1 MSFYKNDQ
9 KELINSIN
17 LFLDNILEVNSL
29 FENLMKEFFLKNYKK
44 VEDLTLKI
52 SDLESACDKLRRT
65 TERKIYQETLIPEQR
80 GDVLGMLENLDKIP
94 GQLQGNAHRINTE
107 KPDIHK
113 ELHDDFNNL
122 VQNNSTCVKLLISGS
137 KQFFIDPKKTIED
150 CLLVSKHE
158 STGDKISTKL
168 KNAIFNNNNLDL
180 SQKMHL
186 RYFVEIVD
194 EVANLAEDVA
204 DRLIISSVK
213 N

>member
-1 MSFYKNDQ
+1 VSFYKNNQ
-9 KELINSIN
+9 KELIDSIN
-17 LFLDNILEVNSL
+17 LFLNNILEINNL
-29 FENLMKEFFLKNYKK
+29 FESLIKEFFLKNYKG
-44 VEDLTLKI
+44 VEDLTIKI
-52 SDLESACDKLRRT
+52 SNLESECDKLRRS
-65 TERKIYQETLIPEQR
+65 TERKIYKETLIPEQR

-107 KPDIHK
+107 KPNIH
-113 ELHDDFNNL
+113 EDLHDDFNSL

>member
-1 MSFYKNDQ
+1 MSFYKNNQ
-9 KELINSIN
+9 KELIDSIN
-17 LFLDNILEVNSL
+17 LFLNNILEINNL
-29 FENLMKEFFLKNYKK
+29 FESLIKEFFLKNYKG
-44 VEDLTLKI
+44 VEDLTIKI
-52 SDLESACDKLRRT
+52 SNLESECDKLRRS
-65 TERKIYQETLIPEQR
+65 TERKIYKETLIPEQR

-107 KPDIHK
+107 KPNIH
-113 ELHDDFNNL
+113 EDLHDDFNSL

>member
-1 MSFYKNDQ
+1 MSFYKNNQ
-9 KELINSIN
+9 KELIDSIN
-17 LFLDNILEVNSL
+17 LFLNNILEINNL
-29 FENLMKEFFLKNYKK
+29 FESLIKEFFLKNYKG
-44 VEDLTLKI
+44 VEDLTIKI
-52 SDLESACDKLRRT
+52 SNLESECDKLRRS
-65 TERKIYQETLIPEQR
+65 TERKIYKETLIPEQR

-107 KPDIHK
+107 KPNIH
-113 ELHDDFNNL
+113 EDLHDDFNSL

-168 KNAIFNNNNLDL
+168 KNAIFNNSNLDL

>member
-1 MSFYKNDQ
+1 MSFYKNNQ
-9 KELINSIN
+9 KELIDSIN
-17 LFLDNILEVNSL
+17 LFLNNILEVNSL
-29 FENLMKEFFLKNYKK
+29 FENLMKEFFLKNYRS
-44 VEDLTLKI
+44 VEELTIKI
-52 SDLESACDKLRRT
+52 SNLESECDKLRRT

-107 KPDIHK
+107 KPNIHK
-113 ELHDDFNNL
+113 ELHDDFDSL
-122 VQNNSTCVKLLISGS
+122 VKNNSTCVKLLIDGS
-137 KQFFIDPKKTIED
+137 KNFFIDPKKTIEE

-168 KNAIFNNNNLDL
+168 KNAIFNNSNLDL

-186 RYFVEIVD
+186 RYFVETID

>member
-17 LFLDNILEVNSL
+17 LFLDNILEVNRL

-44 VEDLTLKI
+44 VEDLTVKI

>member
-1 MSFYKNDQ
+1 MSFYKNNQ
-9 KELINSIN
+9 KELIDSIN
-17 LFLDNILEVNSL
+17 LFLNNILEINNL
-29 FENLMKEFFLKNYKK
+29 FESLIKEFFLKNYKG
-44 VEDLTLKI
+44 VEDLTIKI
-52 SDLESACDKLRRT
+52 SNLESECDKLRRS
-65 TERKIYQETLIPEQR
+65 TERKIYKETLIPEQR

-107 KPDIHK
+107 KPNIH
-113 ELHDDFNNL
+113 EDLHDDFNSL

-137 KQFFIDPKKTIED
+137 KQFFTDPKKTIED

>member
-44 VEDLTLKI
+44 VEDLTVKI

>member
-17 LFLDNILEVNSL
+17 LFLNNILEVNSL

-122 VQNNSTCVKLLISGS
+122 IQNNSTCVKLLISGS

>member
-1 MSFYKNDQ
+1 MSFYKNNQ
-9 KELINSIN
+9 KELIDSIN
-17 LFLDNILEVNSL
+17 LFLNNILEINNL
-29 FENLMKEFFLKNYKK
+29 FESLIKEFFLKNYKG
-44 VEDLTLKI
+44 VEDLTIKI
-52 SDLESACDKLRRT
+52 SNLESECDKLRRS
-65 TERKIYQETLIPEQR
+65 TERKIYKETLIPEQR

-107 KPDIHK
+107 KPNIH
-113 ELHDDFNNL
+113 EDLHDDFNSL

-137 KQFFIDPKKTIED
+137 KQFFIEPKKTIED

>member
-80 GDVLGMLENLDKIP
+80 GDVLGMLENLYKIP

>member
-168 KNAIFNNNNLDL
+168 KNAIFDNNNLDL

>member
-17 LFLDNILEVNSL
+17 LFLDNILKVNSL
-29 FENLMKEFFLKNYKK
+29 FENLIKEFFLKNYKE
-44 VEDLTLKI
+44 VEELTTKI

>member
-1 MSFYKNDQ
+1 MSFYKNNQ
-9 KELINSIN
+9 KELIDSIN
-17 LFLDNILEVNSL
+17 LFLNNILEINNL
-29 FENLMKEFFLKNYKK
+29 FESLIKEFFLKNYKG
-44 VEDLTLKI
+44 VEDLTIKI
-52 SDLESACDKLRRT
+52 SNLESECDKLRRS
-65 TERKIYQETLIPEQR
+65 TERKIYKETLIPEQR

-107 KPDIHK
+107 KPNIH
-113 ELHDDFNNL
+113 EDLHDDFNSL

-168 KNAIFNNNNLDL
+168 KNAIFDNNNLDL

>member
-17 LFLDNILEVNSL
+17 LFLNNILEVNSL
-29 FENLMKEFFLKNYKK
+29 FENLMKEFFLKNYKS
-44 VEDLTLKI
+44 VEELTIKI
-52 SDLESACDKLRRT
+52 SNLESECDKLRRT

-107 KPDIHK
+107 KPNIHK
-113 ELHDDFNNL
+113 ELHDDFDSL
-122 VQNNSTCVKLLISGS
+122 VKNNSTCVKLLIDGS
-137 KQFFIDPKKTIED
+137 KNFFIDPKKTIEE

-168 KNAIFNNNNLDL
+168 KNAIFNNSNLDL

-186 RYFVEIVD
+186 RYFVEIID

>member
-1 MSFYKNDQ
+1 MSFYKNNQ
-9 KELINSIN
+9 KELIDSIN
-17 LFLDNILEVNSL
+17 LFLNNILEVNSL
-29 FENLMKEFFLKNYKK
+29 FENLMKEFFLKNYKS
-44 VEDLTLKI
+44 VEELTIKI
-52 SDLESACDKLRRT
+52 SNLESECDKLRRT

-107 KPDIHK
+107 KPNIHK
-113 ELHDDFNNL
+113 ELHDDFDSL
-122 VQNNSTCVKLLISGS
+122 VKNNSTCVKLLIDGS
-137 KQFFIDPKKTIED
+137 KNFFIDPKKTIEE

-168 KNAIFNNNNLDL
+168 KNAIFNNSNLDL

-186 RYFVEIVD
+186 RYFVETID

>member
-1 MSFYKNDQ
+1 MSFYKNNQ
-9 KELINSIN
+9 KELIDSIN
-17 LFLDNILEVNSL
+17 LFLNNILEVNSL
-29 FENLMKEFFLKNYKK
+29 FENLMKEFFLKNYKS
-44 VEDLTLKI
+44 VEELTIKI
-52 SDLESACDKLRRT
+52 SNLESECDKLRRT

-94 GQLQGNAHRINTE
+94 GQLQGNAHRINTD
-107 KPDIHK
+107 KPNIHK
-113 ELHDDFNNL
+113 ELHDDFDSL
-122 VQNNSTCVKLLISGS
+122 IKNNSTCVKLLINGS
-137 KQFFIDPKKTIED
+137 KQFFIDPKKTIEE

-168 KNAIFNNNNLDL
+168 KNAIFNNSNLDL

-186 RYFVEIVD
+186 RYFVEIID

>member
-29 FENLMKEFFLKNYKK
+29 FENLIKEFFLKNYKE
-44 VEDLTLKI
+44 VEDLTAKI

-107 KPDIHK
+107 KPDIHE

-168 KNAIFNNNNLDL
+168 KNAIFDNNNLDL

>member
-1 MSFYKNDQ
+1 MSFYKNNQ
-9 KELINSIN
+9 KELIDSIN
-17 LFLDNILEVNSL
+17 LFLNNILEVNSL
-29 FENLMKEFFLKNYKK
+29 FEDLMKEFFLKNYKS
-44 VEDLTLKI
+44 VEELTIKI
-52 SDLESACDKLRRT
+52 SNLESECDKLRRT

-107 KPDIHK
+107 KPNIHK
-113 ELHDDFNNL
+113 NLHDDFDSL
-122 VQNNSTCVKLLISGS
+122 IKNNSTCVKLLINGS
-137 KQFFIDPKKTIED
+137 KQFFIDPKKTIEE

-168 KNAIFNNNNLDL
+168 KNAIFNNSNLDL

-186 RYFVEIVD
+186 RYFVEIID

>member
-65 TERKIYQETLIPEQR
+65 TERKINQETLIPEQR

>member
-17 LFLDNILEVNSL
+17 LFLDNILKVNSL
-29 FENLMKEFFLKNYKK
+29 FENLIKEFFLKNYKE
-44 VEDLTLKI
+44 VEDLTTKI

-107 KPDIHK
+107 KPDIHE
-113 ELHDDFNNL
+113 ELHDDFNSL

-168 KNAIFNNNNLDL
+168 KNAIFDNNNLDL

>member
-17 LFLDNILEVNSL
+17 LFLDNILKVNSL
-29 FENLMKEFFLKNYKK
+29 FENLIKEFFLKNYKE
-44 VEDLTLKI
+44 VEDLTAKI

-168 KNAIFNNNNLDL
+168 KNAIFDNNNLDL

>member
-1 MSFYKNDQ
+1 MSFYKNNQ
-9 KELINSIN
+9 KELIDSIN
-17 LFLDNILEVNSL
+17 LFLNNILEINNL
-29 FENLMKEFFLKNYKK
+29 FESLIKEFFLKNYKG
-44 VEDLTLKI
+44 VEDLTIKI
-52 SDLESACDKLRRT
+52 SNLESECDKLRRS
-65 TERKIYQETLIPEQR
+65 TERKIYKETLIPEQR

-107 KPDIHK
+107 KPNIH
-113 ELHDDFNNL
+113 EDLHDDFNSL

-186 RYFVEIVD
+186 RYFVEIAD

>member
-180 SQKMHL
+180 SQKLHL

>member
-17 LFLDNILEVNSL
+17 LFLNNILEVNSL

>member
-1 MSFYKNDQ
+1 MSIYKNDQ

-107 KPDIHK
+107 KPDIHE
-113 ELHDDFNNL
+113 ELHDDFNSL

-168 KNAIFNNNNLDL
+168 KNAIFDNNNLDL

>member
-1 MSFYKNDQ
+1 VSFYKNNQ
-9 KELINSIN
+9 KELIDSIN
-17 LFLDNILEVNSL
+17 LFLNNILEINNL
-29 FENLMKEFFLKNYKK
+29 FESLIKEFFLKNYKG
-44 VEDLTLKI
+44 VEDLTIKI
-52 SDLESACDKLRRT
+52 SNLESECDKLRRS

-107 KPDIHK
+107 KPNIH
-113 ELHDDFNNL
+113 EDLHDDFNSL

-168 KNAIFNNNNLDL
+168 KNAIFNNSNLDL

>member
-17 LFLDNILEVNSL
+17 LFLNNILEVNSL

-168 KNAIFNNNNLDL
+168 KNAIFDNNNLDL